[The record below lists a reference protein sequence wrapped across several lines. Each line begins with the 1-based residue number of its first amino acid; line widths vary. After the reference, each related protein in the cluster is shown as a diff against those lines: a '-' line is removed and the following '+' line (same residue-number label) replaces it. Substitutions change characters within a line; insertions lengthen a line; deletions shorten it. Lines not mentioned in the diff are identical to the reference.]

1 MLSRA
6 NQIEA
11 LHSEVKALEGQ
22 MHDVQAEYKTA
33 VEEANFAAAKLQGLE
48 ADMKQAQEDLIR
60 AQGDDKLIC
69 EKLSAAES
77 QQQAL
82 QQEKDNAADRV
93 QALQQDLDAANAK
106 AAEFESAIADTRA
119 ALEQAGSQAAAI
131 TAQREETRRQTE
143 QLNLD
148 LVTLAK
154 DSAAAKMSIEDLL
167 ARKNSAADRV
177 AATRRD

>member
-22 MHDVQAEYKTA
+22 MHDVQAAYKTA
-33 VEEANFAAAKLQGLE
+33 VEEANFAAAKLQGAQ

-93 QALQQDLDAANAK
+93 QALQQDLRRLGAGRQPGSRHYRTARRDPPSNR
-106 AAEFESAIADTRA
+106 AAEPGFGHFG
-119 ALEQAGSQAAAI
+119 QG
-131 TAQREETRRQTE
+131 QRRCQNEH
-143 QLNLD
+143 
-148 LVTLAK
+148 
-154 DSAAAKMSIEDLL
+154 
-167 ARKNSAADRV
+167 
-177 AATRRD
+177 